1 MKNKTYVSYWTVTF
15 FLMTVSLVLLSW
27 IANLYGWNSVQ
38 SLLSEE
44 GIRWSMNHVI
54 SDYVNAPALAIVLVM
69 FMGVGIGVRS
79 GFYDVWRRM
88 FRKGKYLSGKERRA
102 LMLSVISGL
111 CYVLVVILSL
121 PFMKSVTDSFYHSP
135 FQKGFFYILSL
146 GLGMMG
152 IIYGYASNRFHRINQ
167 VVDGMSFLISRYA
180 EYFVALFFVVQF
192 FSILSYTCFPEWLY
206 VDATIVDVLFQ
217 VCCYL
222 PVFMLF
228 LKKNE

>member
-1 MKNKTYVSYWTVTF
+1 
-15 FLMTVSLVLLSW
+15 
-27 IANLYGWNSVQ
+27 
-38 SLLSEE
+38 
-44 GIRWSMNHVI
+44 
-54 SDYVNAPALAIVLVM
+54 
-69 FMGVGIGVRS
+69 
-79 GFYDVWRRM
+79 
-88 FRKGKYLSGKERRA
+88 
-102 LMLSVISGL
+102 MLSVISGL
-111 CYVLVVILSL
+111 CFVLVVILSL

-180 EYFVALFFVVQF
+180 EYFVTLFFVVQF
-192 FSILSYTCFPEWLY
+192 FSILNYTCFPEWLD

-217 VCCYL
+217 VCCYY

-228 LKKNE
+228 LKKKVISWIRLLICKIMNKYIVFLFVFLVACTSKQYKSDTYTLIPTENYYICNLDNDTRVPLNNLYLLEQDSL

>member
-1 MKNKTYVSYWTVTF
+1 
-15 FLMTVSLVLLSW
+15 MTVSLVLLSW
-27 IANLYGWNSVQ
+27 IANLYGWDSVQ

-44 GIRWSMNHVI
+44 GIRWAMNHVI

-79 GFYDVWRRM
+79 GLYDVWKRM

-111 CYVLVVILSL
+111 GYVLVVILSL

-167 VVDGMSFLISRYA
+167 VVDGMAFLISRYA

-192 FSILSYTCFPEWLY
+192 FSVMTYTRFTEALGVNDRILYYIYQICCF
-206 VDATIVDVLFQ
+206 
-217 VCCYL
+217 L
-222 PVFMLF
+222 PLVMGRKRKMSF
-228 LKKNE
+228 